1 MISFFNRSNDG
12 SQEELVDNLEQ
23 LINME
28 KVTAIS
34 GDMNICLD
42 KQPNCLLF
50 TALNDLGF
58 KQLVS
63 GPTHRAGG
71 RIDHLYLRDPDSLL
85 DSFFLTSHVPYY
97 SDHDALCLS
106 MTPKVSYFIIMMT
119 DFDIVFPGLL
129 LK

>member
-1 MISFFNRSNDG
+1 M
-12 SQEELVDNLEQ
+12 EQ
-23 LINME
+23 MINME

-71 RIDHLYLRDPDSLL
+71 RIDHLYLRDPDSVLA
-85 DSFFLTSHVPYY
+85 SFHLTPYVPYF
-97 SDHDALCLS
+97 SDHDGFCLS
-106 MTPKVSYFIIMMT
+106 MTPKVTKLIIILIR
-119 DFDIVFPGLL
+119 F
-129 LK
+129 